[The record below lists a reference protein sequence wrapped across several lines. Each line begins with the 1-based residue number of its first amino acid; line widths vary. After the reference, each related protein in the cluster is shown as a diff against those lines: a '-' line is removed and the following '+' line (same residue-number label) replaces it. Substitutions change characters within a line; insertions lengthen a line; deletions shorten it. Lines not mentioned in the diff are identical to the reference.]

1 MRQRIGMTAP
11 TFARS
16 IAAALVLLLTGS
28 CTVSPPRPAGVSA
41 KLEAACK
48 ANHAT
53 HGWKLAE
60 PPEPATRRLF
70 TVPRDA
76 KSQLWFRGRDNAIAV
91 CTPCTADANAVRS
104 FEWYAPGFKDGE
116 LAHKNCNA
124 KPR

>member
-1 MRQRIGMTAP
+1 MGQRTGMAGP
-11 TFARS
+11 SFPGSAA
-16 IAAALVLLLTGS
+16 IALGLLLTGS
-28 CTVSPPRPAGVSA
+28 CTHSPPRPAGVSP

-48 ANHAT
+48 ANHSS

-76 KSQLWFRGRDNAIAV
+76 PLQLWFRGRDNAIAV
-91 CTPCTADANAVRS
+91 CTPCTADTTAVRS

-116 LAHKNCNA
+116 LARKNCIA
-124 KPR
+124 RAR